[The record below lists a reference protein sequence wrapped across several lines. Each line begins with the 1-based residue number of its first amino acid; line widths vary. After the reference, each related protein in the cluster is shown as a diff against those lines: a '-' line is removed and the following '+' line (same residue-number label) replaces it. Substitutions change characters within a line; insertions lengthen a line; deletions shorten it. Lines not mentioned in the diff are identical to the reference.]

1 MAKKPEAKT
10 GEGAPRDE
18 RRAIIDALMML
29 ANERDWDD
37 IGLAAIATHAGL
49 SLSALRAHFPS
60 KGAILAAYARMIDQ
74 TVLDGIDPG
83 MADEP
88 PRERLFDTLMRRL
101 DAMVE
106 HKGAI
111 RSIMKGVM
119 RDPLSAAALN
129 QVAVNSMRW
138 MLVAAD
144 IDAEGP
150 MGGIRAQGLVIAW
163 SRILKVWLD
172 DEDPGLARTMTA
184 IDKELRA
191 GEGWLRRADDLWRM
205 TGPLRHLAERACS
218 RRSRMGERLKR
229 RFEDFADIAGRRRD
243 KDRDAEAS

>member
-1 MAKKPEAKT
+1 MAKKPEAKS
-10 GEGAPRDE
+10 GDSAPRDE

-49 SLSALRAHFPS
+49 SLSQLRAHFPS

-74 TVLDGIDPG
+74 AVLDGIDAG

-101 DAMVE
+101 DAMAP

-111 RSIMKGVM
+111 RSIMKGMM
-119 RDPLSAAALN
+119 RDPLSLAALN

-138 MLVAAD
+138 MLVASD

-150 MGGIRAQGLVIAW
+150 LGAVRAQGLVIAW

-172 DEDPGLARTMTA
+172 DEDAGLARTMTA

-191 GEGWLRRADDLWRM
+191 GEGWLRRADDIWRM
-205 TGPLRHLAERACS
+205 TRPFRHLAERACT

-229 RFEDFADIAGRRRD
+229 RFEDFADMTGRRRSA
-243 KDRDAEAS
+243 DRDAEAS